1 VVFAVERFGG
11 VVEVCPPETF
21 PATFWVLRWEWQL
34 LSFLYIL
41 KMQFEWDP
49 EKNQSNYR
57 KHGISF
63 EEATTVWFDEW
74 ALVSPD
80 REHSVGE
87 LREGII
93 GVSEWQTLMLV
104 VFTQREN
111 RIRIISARAVNK
123 RERDGYVRQF

>member
-1 VVFAVERFGG
+1 M
-11 VVEVCPPETF
+11 
-21 PATFWVLRWEWQL
+21 
-34 LSFLYIL
+34 
-41 KMQFEWDP
+41 KFEWDP
-49 EKNQSNYR
+49 DKNESNYR

-63 EEATTVWFDEW
+63 EEATTVWLDDF
-74 ALVSPD
+74 ALISPD
-80 REHSVGE
+80 QEHSVGE

-93 GVSEWQTLMLV
+93 EVSEWQILMLV